1 MLGSF
6 YVSHY
11 TLTTYARKLKHK
23 GAVQPEDRLPPMIV
37 GAAVLPI
44 GLFWF
49 SWTSSPTITPWP
61 QIFAGIPIGAGIQI
75 ITLQSLA
82 YLIDI
87 YSVNSASAIS
97 GVMIVRSLLGGL
109 FPMIAIPLYTRLGV
123 RRSQSAQLFLSMIA
137 DNCRSDGERALLAM
151 SPQYSAS
158 HQSSSTLLVPIS
170 EQGADTVLEAD
181 LRAAAYA

>member
-1 MLGSF
+1 MIGSF

-11 TLTTYARKLKHK
+11 TLTIYARKLKQNGK
-23 GAVQPEDRLPPMIV
+23 VQPEDRLPPMIV

-49 SWTSSPTITPWP
+49 SLTSSPTINPWP
-61 QIFAGIPIGAGIQI
+61 QIISGVPIGAGIQI

-87 YSVNSASAIS
+87 YTINSASAIS

-109 FPMIAIPLYTRLGV
+109 FPMMAIPLYTNLGA
-123 RRSQSAQLFLSMIA
+123 SPNEPPIPFL
-137 DNCRSDGERALLAM
+137 C
-151 SPQYSAS
+151 
-158 HQSSSTLLVPIS
+158 
-170 EQGADTVLEAD
+170 
-181 LRAAAYA
+181 